1 MIGKWLSSDM
11 VGHHQNRH
19 HVMAGVLRNNVLVLI
34 FVILVA
40 LFSLTSRHFLSPN
53 NMLLILMR
61 VAPLGIVVAG
71 QTLVII
77 TGGIDLSVGSVAG
90 LTSIVAANLMLETDP
105 DIFSPYFAIVV
116 ALLVAA
122 AIGWV
127 QGWLITRWD
136 LSPFIVTFSALSL
149 VKGLAL
155 VYSEGAPIPIPRGE
169 FTWVWRVGSSPR
181 PLPVLL
187 MLLIFVGLAYL
198 LRNTKL
204 GRYAFA
210 IGGNE
215 TVARLSG
222 VKVNWYK
229 TQVYM
234 LSSLMAGLAG
244 ILLMTRLEIGTYTNG
259 ESYPLF
265 SIAAVAIGGTSLRG
279 GSGSAWGSF
288 WGVLLLIM
296 VDTGLGILNISMLW
310 STAVIGGLVLLAAL
324 ADAERRKAQE
334 VVPPLP
340 AAEPRDTDSYLLHI
354 YTDLRQMIR
363 EQLACEHTRLYLVD
377 RETGDIIEHG
387 LVKDDRTIIDHA
399 LHIARYVER
408 TRAPHWINNLGQEQS
423 LHVQPIHTD
432 LKAVLVVPLS
442 YADHIVGVL
451 ELQSPYHSVFNE
463 FTVARLNQLVEPF
476 LILLED
482 AWLLDSGWF
491 LRHTREAL
499 RHLWDEMTL
508 GKCALAGWY
517 FSTNH
522 TRETPPATR
531 GQEMQRV
538 LLNALDAIRE
548 KDTRDRY
555 RNRRRYMVLHLT
567 YVEKL
572 PVEVISE
579 RMSISRRQYF
589 YSLKDS
595 LEAVTHHIISRDSV
609 VISTNATNKAL

>member
-1 MIGKWLSSDM
+1 VIRKWISPRVLIRTRRNYGSF
-11 VGHHQNRH
+11 VGSLQQHS
-19 HVMAGVLRNNVLVLI
+19 LVLI
-34 FVILVA
+34 FFTLVIA
-40 LFSLTSRHFLSPN
+40 FSLASEHFLSTN
-53 NMLLILMR
+53 NILLILMR

-77 TGGIDLSVGSVAG
+77 TGGVDLSVGSVAG
-90 LTSIVAANLMLETDP
+90 LTSIIAAKLMWEEGAYALP
-105 DIFSPYFAIVV
+105 PPFAIAAALAV
-116 ALLVAA
+116 AV
-122 AIGWV
+122 AIGWA

-155 VYSEGAPIPIPRGE
+155 AYSEGAPIPIPRGE
-169 FTWVWRVGSSPR
+169 FTWVWRIGTSSR

-187 MLLIFVGLAYL
+187 MFLIFVGLSYL
-198 LRNTKL
+198 LRNAKL

-222 VKVNWYK
+222 VNVNWYK

-244 ILLMTRLEIGTYTNG
+244 ILLMTRIEIGTYTNG

-265 SIAAVAIGGTSLRG
+265 SIAAVVIGGTSLRG

-296 VDTGLGILNISMLW
+296 VDTGLGILDISALW

-324 ADAERRKAQE
+324 ADAERRKAQDDI
-334 VVPPLP
+334 PPVRS
-340 AAEPRDTDSYLLHI
+340 AEPLDTDSYLLHI
-354 YTDLRQMIR
+354 YTALRQLIR

-377 RETGDIIEHG
+377 RETGDIIEQG

-399 LHIARYVER
+399 QHIAKHVEHSQS
-408 TRAPHWINNLGQEQS
+408 PYWINDLDQDQTI
-423 LHVQPIHTD
+423 HTKRIHTD
-432 LKAVLVVPLS
+432 LKAVLAVPLM
-442 YADHIVGVL
+442 YADYVIGVL
-451 ELQSPYHSVFNE
+451 ELQSPYSNVFND
-463 FTVARLNQLVEPF
+463 TTAARLEQLVEQF
-476 LILLED
+476 LLPLED

-499 RHLWDEMTL
+499 RHLWDEMYL

-517 FSTNH
+517 FASDGM
-522 TRETPPATR
+522 RDTPPSTR
-531 GQEMQRV
+531 GQELQQ
-538 LLNALDAIRE
+538 LLLAAIDAIQE
-548 KDTRDRY
+548 NEVGDRHRSQRHY
-555 RNRRRYMVLHLT
+555 TVLHLT
-567 YVEKL
+567 YVEGL
-572 PVEVISE
+572 PIETITE

-589 YSLKDS
+589 YSLKES
-595 LEAVTHHIISRDSV
+595 LKAVTHHIISREPATDM
-609 VISTNATNKAL
+609 ISTPTI